1 LLRGYVTPQDP
12 QRQDSNGATQAFQAE
27 LGQVEATQPREFV
40 ATFRSESWTIAV
52 GTLYKFEV
60 L

>member
-1 LLRGYVTPQDP
+1 MEPLKRFKPNSDRLKRPSRV
-12 QRQDSNGATQAFQAE
+12 N
-27 LGQVEATQPREFV
+27 FV

>member
-1 LLRGYVTPQDP
+1 V
-12 QRQDSNGATQAFQAE
+12 N
-27 LGQVEATQPREFV
+27 FV